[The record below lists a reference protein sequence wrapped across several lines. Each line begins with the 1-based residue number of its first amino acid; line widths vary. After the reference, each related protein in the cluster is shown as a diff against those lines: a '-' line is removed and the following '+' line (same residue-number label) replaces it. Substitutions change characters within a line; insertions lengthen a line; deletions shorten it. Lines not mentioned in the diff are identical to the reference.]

1 MSSKGLRNALDLIQ
15 SLMTDH
21 FIERLQSGEITPS
34 ELNTIRQYLKDNHIV
49 VSPEKSADLGILGEM
64 LPEFTDEV
72 EDDAIFN

>member
-1 MSSKGLRNALDLIQ
+1 MSDKGLRNALDLIQ

-49 VSPEKSADLGILGEM
+49 VSPEKSADLGTLGAM

>member
-1 MSSKGLRNALDLIQ
+1 MSDKGLRNALDLIQ

-21 FIERLQSGEITPS
+21 FIERLQSGEISPS
-34 ELNTIRQYLKDNHIV
+34 ELNTIRQYLKDNHVV
-49 VSPEKSADLGILGEM
+49 VSPEKSADLGTLGAM